1 MSKYIAPNLELKR
14 YTCPICD
21 TLAQQKNS
29 SFEVWYDSRTDK
41 FDRFN
46 PTYSVANKERIFIE
60 ITTCQSCFKYHVWVN
75 GKMVIP
81 NISNTPLPLE
91 DMPSEIK
98 DLYNE
103 ARDVFPHSKRATAAL
118 LRLALQRLCVYLGEK
133 GKNINDDIASLV
145 SKGLPV
151 EVQKALDCVR
161 VTGNNSVHPG
171 EMNIDDNDDICS
183 RLFSMLN
190 FIVDR
195 MIIQPKK
202 IEEAFEFLPENA
214 KAAIDKRDNK

>member
-1 MSKYIAPNLELKR
+1 MANYVAPSLDVNSF
-14 YTCPICD
+14 TCPYCN
-21 TLAQQKNS
+21 TLALQQKS
-29 SFEVWYDSRTDK
+29 SQSAFFVDNFEEFSFTGPHYTDAESI
-41 FDRFN
+41 N
-46 PTYSVANKERIFIE
+46 ITV
-60 ITTCQSCFKYHVWVN
+60 TTCKSCLKYHVWVN
-75 GKMVIP
+75 GKMLIP
-81 NISNTPLPLE
+81 SVSNIPLPYE
-91 DMPSEIK
+91 DMPEDIK

-103 ARDVFPHSKRATAAL
+103 ARDVFPHSKKATAAL
-118 LRLALQRLCVYLGEK
+118 LRLALQKLCVHLGEK

-151 EVQKALDCVR
+151 EVQKALDYVR

-171 EMNIDDNDDICS
+171 EMNIDDNDNICL

-202 IEEAFEFLPENA
+202 IEEAFDFLPENA
-214 KAAIDKRDNK
+214 KVAIVKRDNK

>member
-1 MSKYIAPNLELKR
+1 MGGDDIMYKYVAPSLDVDAF
-14 YTCPICD
+14 TCPYCN
-21 TLAQQKNS
+21 TLAQQVQKLVT
-29 SFEVWYDSRTDK
+29 FTYYDDCYI
-41 FDRFN
+41 
-46 PTYSVANKERIFIE
+46 YSGNIDGDIKVC
-60 ITTCQSCFKYHVWVN
+60 ITTCKACKNYHIWCN
-75 GKMVIP
+75 DKMLVP
-81 NISNTPLPLE
+81 STSNIPLPYE
-91 DMPSEIK
+91 DMPKDIK

-103 ARDVFPHSKRATAAL
+103 AREVFPHSKKATAAL
-118 LRLALQRLCVYLGEK
+118 LRLALQKLCIHLGEK

-145 SKGLPV
+145 KKGLPV
-151 EVQKALDCVR
+151 QVQKALDYVR

-202 IEEAFEFLPENA
+202 IEEAFDFLPENA